1 MPKRDVSPLLRDI
14 IRHELDRKTKLRED
28 LGRGIPDFAVVEI
41 ARETVEATKRR
52 LVVHINQM
60 AQDPKRRRELTQ
72 EAAVTLKDLE
82 AEIAELLREKL
93 GLYIRN
99 T

>member
-14 IRHELDRKTKLRED
+14 IRHELESKKKLRED
-28 LGRGIPDFAVVEI
+28 LGRGIPDFAVTEI

-52 LVVHINQM
+52 IIVHINQT
-60 AQDPKRRRELTQ
+60 AQDPKRRRELTA
-72 EAAVTLKDLE
+72 EAALTLRELE
-82 AEIAELLREKL
+82 EEIAELLRTKL